1 MQFDFGKNW
10 DEFSRHAL
18 DGAKV
23 AQAKESFEL
32 LFDGIEL
39 KGKYFLDIGFG
50 QGLSLLIA
58 TEMGAITTGIDINPT
73 CSEVLKRNAG
83 FYPDL
88 DITKIKVVTGSILD
102 PQIIQDLKSS
112 KQMSGEEFD
121 IVHSWGV
128 LHHTGNMYRAII
140 NAASL
145 VTSGGYFVLAIYN
158 KHWTSPLWLVIKW
171 CFNKSPRWLQKT
183 MIGFFYPVIW
193 LAKLITTGKNPL
205 NQERGMDFFY
215 DIVDWLGGFPYE
227 YASRKEIQKFIKQLG
242 FRNIRTIPA
251 QVPTGCN
258 EFIFMREAK

>member
-23 AQAKESFEL
+23 VQAKESFEL

-39 KGKYFLDIGFG
+39 KGKCFLDIGFG

-112 KQMSGEEFD
+112 KQMPGEEFE

-128 LHHTGNMYRAII
+128 LHHTGNMYLAII

-145 VTSGGYFVLAIYN
+145 V
-158 KHWTSPLWLVIKW
+158 
-171 CFNKSPRWLQKT
+171 KS
-183 MIGFFYPVIW
+183 
-193 LAKLITTGKNPL
+193 
-205 NQERGMDFFY
+205 
-215 DIVDWLGGFPYE
+215 
-227 YASRKEIQKFIKQLG
+227 
-242 FRNIRTIPA
+242 
-251 QVPTGCN
+251 
-258 EFIFMREAK
+258 